1 MSRRYKK
8 LSKTLYVGNL
18 SWQTTEEDLQ
28 QLFGKEG
35 TIESVRLITDRN
47 TGRSK
52 GFAFVETSEE
62 TAQKLINT
70 YNGTELDGRKIV
82 VSEAKPKKDRPVR
95 SNFRR
100 F

>member
-1 MSRRYKK
+1 M
-8 LSKTLYVGNL
+8 SKTLYVGNL

-28 QLFGKEG
+28 KLFSKEG
-35 TIESVRLITDRN
+35 SIESVRLITDRN

-62 TAQKLINT
+62 TAQKIINN

-82 VSEAKPKKDRPVR
+82 VSEAKPKKDRPAR

>member
-1 MSRRYKK
+1 M
-8 LSKTLYVGNL
+8 SKTLYVGNL

-28 QLFGKEG
+28 KLFSKEG
-35 TIESVRLITDRN
+35 TVESVRLITDRN

-70 YNGTELDGRKIV
+70 FNGAELDGRKIV
-82 VSEAKPKKDRPVR
+82 VSEAKPKKDRPAR
-95 SNFRR
+95 SGFRR

>member
-1 MSRRYKK
+1 M
-8 LSKTLYVGNL
+8 SKTLYVGNL

-28 QLFGKEG
+28 KLFSKEG
-35 TIESVRLITDRN
+35 SIESVRLITDRN

-62 TAQKLINT
+62 TAQKIINN

-82 VSEAKPKKDRPVR
+82 VSEAKPKKDRPAR
-95 SNFRR
+95 NNFRR

>member
-1 MSRRYKK
+1 M
-8 LSKTLYVGNL
+8 SKTLYVGNL

-28 QLFGKEG
+28 KLFSKEG
-35 TIESVRLITDRN
+35 TVESVRLITDRN

-70 YNGTELDGRKIV
+70 FNGTELDGRKIV
-82 VSEAKPKKDRPVR
+82 VSEAKPKKDRPTR
-95 SNFRR
+95 SGFRR

>member
-1 MSRRYKK
+1 M
-8 LSKTLYVGNL
+8 SKTLYVGNL

-28 QLFGKEG
+28 QLFSKEG

-70 YNGTELDGRKIV
+70 YNGIELNGRKIV
-82 VSEAKPKKDRPVR
+82 VSEAKPKKER
-95 SNFRR
+95 STRGTFRR